1 MTEEGYR
8 DGRVDLLRVLDAQ
21 RAVLD
26 GRSAYVEAQ
35 VAWQRALADVER
47 AMGAPLAEGA
57 GVAP

>member
-21 RAVLD
+21 RAVRD
-26 GRSAYVEAQ
+26 GRAGYVEAQ

-47 AMGAPLAEGA
+47 AVGAPLEGGA
-57 GVAP
+57 GLAP